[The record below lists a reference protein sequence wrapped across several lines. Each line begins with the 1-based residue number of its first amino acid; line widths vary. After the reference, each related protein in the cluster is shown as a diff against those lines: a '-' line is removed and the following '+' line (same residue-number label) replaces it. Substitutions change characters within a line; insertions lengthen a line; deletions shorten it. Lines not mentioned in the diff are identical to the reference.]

1 MSQTSCRCSTPQRNW
16 SQREGSNL
24 RPDPYE
30 GPDLPLIYSAGI
42 GADGGGRTRISTMAR
57 SNSQPL
63 NHARELVE
71 TLGLEPR
78 FSGCRPEVLPLNDV
92 PKSQNECRC
101 GRLDGSWS
109 GLPRTCRVDGN
120 DCPWP
125 KMKNPSRSG
134 PEGFADLSI
143 VARIFYPGGTPPHR
157 LGCPIFTSMTCPHDA
172 PPNHRCRYSGRVKA
186 RPDVSRDFMS

>member
-1 MSQTSCRCSTPQRNW
+1 MS
-16 SQREGSNL
+16 
-24 RPDPYE
+24 
-30 GPDLPLIYSAGI
+30 
-42 GADGGGRTRISTMAR
+42 
-57 SNSQPL
+57 
-63 NHARELVE
+63 H
-71 TLGLEPR
+71 
-78 FSGCRPEVLPLNDV
+78 
-92 PKSQNECRC
+92 KSQNECRC

-120 DCPWP
+120 DCLWP

-157 LGCPIFTSMTCPHDA
+157 LGCPILTSMTCPHDA
-172 PPNHRCRYSGRVKA
+172 SPNHRCRYSGRVKA

>member
-1 MSQTSCRCSTPQRNW
+1 MVPSPRIEREPPALQAGVQADYTNSANVLVAAEGLKPSTLLVMSQTSCRCSTPQRNW

-42 GADGGGRTRISTMAR
+42 GADGGGRTRIATMAR

-71 TLGLEPR
+71 TLVLEPR

-92 PKSQNECRC
+92 P
-101 GRLDGSWS
+101 
-109 GLPRTCRVDGN
+109 
-120 DCPWP
+120 
-125 KMKNPSRSG
+125 
-134 PEGFADLSI
+134 
-143 VARIFYPGGTPPHR
+143 
-157 LGCPIFTSMTCPHDA
+157 
-172 PPNHRCRYSGRVKA
+172 
-186 RPDVSRDFMS
+186 

>member
-1 MSQTSCRCSTPQRNW
+1 MVPSPRIEREPPALQAGVQADYTNSANVLVAAEGLKPSTFWLLSQTSCRCSTPQRNW

-24 RPDPYE
+24 RPNPYE

-63 NHARELVE
+63 NVLADSLRTDRHAIRRLSNARELVE

-92 PKSQNECRC
+92 PINHKTNVAAAGLTALGPGFRAPA
-101 GRLDGSWS
+101 GSMATTAY
-109 GLPRTCRVDGN
+109 GQ
-120 DCPWP
+120 
-125 KMKNPSRSG
+125 K
-134 PEGFADLSI
+134 
-143 VARIFYPGGTPPHR
+143 
-157 LGCPIFTSMTCPHDA
+157 
-172 PPNHRCRYSGRVKA
+172 
-186 RPDVSRDFMS
+186 

>member
-42 GADGGGRTRISTMAR
+42 GADGGGRTRISTMASR
-57 SNSQPL
+57 ILS
-63 NHARELVE
+63 V
-71 TLGLEPR
+71 EPR
-78 FSGCRPEVLPLNDV
+78 PRIGGDTRTRTEIFWLQARSPPFERCPH
-92 PKSQNECRC
+92 KSQNECRC

-120 DCPWP
+120 DCLWP

-157 LGCPIFTSMTCPHDA
+157 LGCPILTSMTCPHDA

>member
-24 RPDPYE
+24 RPNPYE
-30 GPDLPLIYSAGI
+30 GLDLPLIYSAGI

-92 PKSQNECRC
+92 PKMQKTNDRC
-101 GRLDGSWS
+101 GPRLRLSSPGFHGHARSS
-109 GLPRTCRVDGN
+109 MAT
-120 DCPWP
+120 
-125 KMKNPSRSG
+125 KNPSRSG

-157 LGCPIFTSMTCPHDA
+157 LGCPILTSMTCPHDA
-172 PPNHRCRYSGRVKA
+172 SPNHRCRYSGRVKA

>member
-1 MSQTSCRCSTPQRNW
+1 MVPSPRIEREPPALQAGVQADYTNSANVFGGGGGTQTLDLLVMSQTSCRCSTPQRNW

-24 RPDPYE
+24 RPNPYE

-42 GADGGGRTRISTMAR
+42 GADGRGRTRISTMAR

-92 PKSQNECRC
+92 PINHKTNVAAAGLTALGPGFRAPA
-101 GRLDGSWS
+101 GSMATAAY
-109 GLPRTCRVDGN
+109 GQ
-120 DCPWP
+120 
-125 KMKNPSRSG
+125 K
-134 PEGFADLSI
+134 
-143 VARIFYPGGTPPHR
+143 
-157 LGCPIFTSMTCPHDA
+157 
-172 PPNHRCRYSGRVKA
+172 
-186 RPDVSRDFMS
+186 

>member
-24 RPDPYE
+24 RPNPYE

-42 GADGGGRTRISTMAR
+42 GADGRGRTRISTMAR

-92 PKSQNECRC
+92 PKMQKTNDRC
-101 GRLDGSWS
+101 GPRLRLSSPGFHGHARSS
-109 GLPRTCRVDGN
+109 MAT
-120 DCPWP
+120 
-125 KMKNPSRSG
+125 KNPSRSG

-157 LGCPIFTSMTCPHDA
+157 LGCPILTSMTCPHDA